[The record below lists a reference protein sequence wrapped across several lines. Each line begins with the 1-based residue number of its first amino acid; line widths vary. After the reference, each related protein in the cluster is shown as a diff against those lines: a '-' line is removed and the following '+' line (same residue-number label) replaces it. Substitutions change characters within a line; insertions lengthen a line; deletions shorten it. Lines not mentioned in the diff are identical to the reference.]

1 MSIPEPA
8 AALANQ
14 ANALF
19 VDEDFDGALDLY
31 NQAITAASNCA
42 ELYVSRAALH
52 IKMENFTAAIS
63 DANKAISIDPSN
75 SKAYLRKGVACFQM
89 EEYATAKNAFEKG
102 KEIDPETAQFKT
114 WIRKCNAELEEE
126 MAVEEGSAA
135 PIVVSPAVVDAPKT
149 VAAASIPTSAPAPKP
164 VQRFRHDFIQNQ
176 THVTISVYLKGATKE
191 NCQIEFESHSL
202 SLDWKISKDDSWQL
216 SFDPLFDEIVPSES
230 SANYFSTKV
239 EIKLKKKN
247 SGKWDALERKQD
259 EKALDELT
267 EEVGY
272 LINFC
277 DKDASSFIWG
287 ILQEIKRRRDYYPS
301 SKAQGGQ
308 AKNWDRIVNEIPE
321 DKLEGEEA
329 LNSFFQ
335 QIYGR
340 GNEEVLSLFLY
351 TVFSLS
357 SSITIKSCAC
367 DRISDYQNVFFFFR
381 LVEQ

>member
-1 MSIPEPA
+1 MQVMSIPEAA

-19 VDEDFDGALDLY
+19 VDEDFDGALELY
-31 NQAITAASNCA
+31 NKAISAASNVA

-63 DANKAISIDPSN
+63 DANKAISIDPNN

-89 EEYATAKNAFEKG
+89 EEYATAKAAFEKG
-102 KEIDPETAQFKT
+102 KEIDPETTQFKT

-126 MAVEEGSAA
+126 MAVEEGSPA
-135 PIVVSPAVVDAPKT
+135 PIVVGSASGAASNGAP
-149 VAAASIPTSAPAPKP
+149 AAAAPVPAPVPQPKP

-176 THVTISVYLKGATKE
+176 THVTITVYLKGATKE
-191 NCQIEFESHSL
+191 NCQVDFEDRAL

-230 SANYFSTKV
+230 TTNYFTTKI

-247 SGKWDALERKQD
+247 TGKWDALERKQD

-267 EEVGY
+267 DEV
-272 LINFC
+272 LMSSEVFC
-277 DKDASSFIWG
+277 KSQCDFFKIA
-287 ILQEIKRRRDYYPS
+287 QEIKRRRDYYPS

-308 AKNWDRIVNEIPE
+308 AKNWDRIVNDIPE

-340 GNEEVLSLFLY
+340 GNEEVGCITTDNHYGLY
-351 TVFSLS
+351 
-357 SSITIKSCAC
+357 
-367 DRISDYQNVFFFFR
+367 
-381 LVEQ
+381 